1 MAKNKNTAAGILSAQ
16 GFGTRK
22 ECEAMIRKGAVEFGM
37 QNPDGPHDQ
46 PDPQGLQGPQGP
58 ETIAWRI
65 VEDPSE
71 TVDAKG
77 LHVRAGIFTFP
88 CRDHLYLAFHKPAN
102 TECSHT
108 PSHHQSIFSYFPEP
122 FLNRGLEAI
131 GRLDA
136 DTTGLLLLTDSGPLN
151 HFLTSP
157 KKHVSKTYRVGVKH
171 PISQEQV
178 DKLSAG
184 VELRGEDGMTRPAT
198 VELIDDRNCDLTVQ
212 EGKYHQVKRMFAAVG
227 NRVESIHRI
236 AIGPIRLEPELQSGK
251 WRLLT
256 ETEMSALGF
265 KEP

>member
-1 MAKNKNTAAGILSAQ
+1 MARNKNTAAGILSAQ

-22 ECEAMIRKGAVEFGM
+22 ECEAKIRKGAVEFGRL
-37 QNPDGPHDQ
+37 
-46 PDPQGLQGPQGP
+46 DPEGPQVP
-58 ETIAWRI
+58 EAIAWRI

-71 TVDAKG
+71 TVDIKG

-88 CRDHLYLAFHKPAN
+88 CRDHLYLAFHKPAG

-171 PISQEQV
+171 PISPEQIQRI
-178 DKLSAG
+178 SAG
-184 VELRGEDGMTRPAT
+184 VELRGEDDMTRPAT
-198 VELIDDRNCDLTVQ
+198 VEVIDEKNCDLTVQ

-236 AIGPIRLEPELQSGK
+236 AIGPIRLEPGLPTGK

-256 ETEMSALGF
+256 ETEMNALGF